1 MSPRVLNW
9 IITVVALL
17 ALIRLWETG
26 GGIWWAVLVLMLLNA
41 FVGAV
46 ANKAVEIDAKEF
58 VVLFWRR
65 FQLFVNS
72 VCFTVSLAAILYS
85 FR

>member
-9 IITVVALL
+9 IITGVAFVALV
-17 ALIRLWETG
+17 RLWDRG

-46 ANKAVEIDAKEF
+46 ANKAVEIEAQAY
-58 VVLFWRR
+58 VVRFWRR
-65 FQLFVNS
+65 FQLLVNS
-72 VCFTVSLAAILYS
+72 ISFTVSLAALLYT
-85 FR
+85 FQ

>member
-9 IITVVALL
+9 IITVTALL
-17 ALIRLWETG
+17 ALVRLWETG
-26 GGIWWAVLVLMLLNA
+26 GGIWWIILVLMLVNM
-41 FVGAV
+41 FVGAT

-58 VVLFWRR
+58 VVRFWRR
-65 FQLFVNS
+65 FQLLVNCI
-72 VCFTVSLAAILYS
+72 CFTVSLAAILYT